1 MEKPKV
7 DDEMSDGAKNFI
19 CPQSKNMGAGS
30 KNQGFLDDQDSEMNQ
45 NKQEATELGEKE
57 KSDAKNDTDFELEAI
72 KETKAI
78 QGQEVNQKRENQGD
92 QKI

>member
-1 MEKPKV
+1 MK
-7 DDEMSDGAKNFI
+7 
-19 CPQSKNMGAGS
+19 
-30 KNQGFLDDQDSEMNQ
+30 Q

-57 KSDAKNDTDFELEAI
+57 KSDAKDDTDFELEAA

-92 QKI
+92 QKIWRRMKAETLKSAKRKTRGSPFHD